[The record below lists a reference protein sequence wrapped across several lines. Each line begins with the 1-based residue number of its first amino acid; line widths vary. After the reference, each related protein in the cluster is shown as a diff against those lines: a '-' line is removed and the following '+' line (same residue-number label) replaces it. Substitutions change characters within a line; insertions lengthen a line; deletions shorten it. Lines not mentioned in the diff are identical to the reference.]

1 MNYLILVIKD
11 FIIYKIMN
19 YLKYI
24 FFNLNKKIKVGN
36 NLRSGRNFSGVICV
50 HHRFGGN
57 KIKRFNI
64 DWYRRIELYGY
75 VYKIIIDNNRTAYI
89 GSIIYENGLY
99 ANIILSDKVSLGQKI
114 YSGILNKDIKAGFTC
129 LLSNIKL
136 FTIINNLELY
146 PNKGFTLV
154 RSAGVSSLLTSI
166 NNNIATVKLKSGY
179 NIFLLISSLVN
190 LGLVSNMSY
199 RFNNLKKAGKT

>member
-1 MNYLILVIKD
+1 
-11 FIIYKIMN
+11 IYKIMN

-99 ANIILSDKVSLGQKI
+99 ANIILSDKVSLRQKI

-154 RSAGVSSLLTSI
+154 RSAGVSSL
-166 NNNIATVKLKSGY
+166 
-179 NIFLLISSLVN
+179 
-190 LGLVSNMSY
+190 
-199 RFNNLKKAGKT
+199 